1 MRKGIKISIS
11 GKVNHDV
18 FDNFILNRA
27 TELGISGSLQIFD
40 NNKLIVYAVG
50 DTENVESLI
59 DDIYGDSSGATLDEI
74 DVKPIDEEKN
84 FRGIFRIIK

>member
-1 MRKGIKISIS
+1 MRKGIKILIS
-11 GKVNHDV
+11 GKIDHDI
-18 FDNFILNRA
+18 FDNFILDRA
-27 TELGISGSLQIFD
+27 TALGISGSLQIFD

-50 DTENVESLI
+50 DAENVEYLI
-59 DDIYGDSSGATLDEI
+59 DDIYGDSCGISLDEI

>member
-11 GKVNHDV
+11 GKVNHDI

-27 TELGISGSLQIFD
+27 TELGISGNLQIFD

-50 DTENVESLI
+50 DAESVEYLI
-59 DDIYGDSSGATLDEI
+59 DDIYSDSCGATIDEVDI
-74 DVKPIDEEKN
+74 KPIDEEKN